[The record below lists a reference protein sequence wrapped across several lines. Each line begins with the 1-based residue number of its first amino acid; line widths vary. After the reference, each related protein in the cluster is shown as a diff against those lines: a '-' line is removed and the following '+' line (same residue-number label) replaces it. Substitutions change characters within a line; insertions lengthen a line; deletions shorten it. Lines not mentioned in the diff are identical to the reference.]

1 MSDRIKL
8 LAWLGAVVAIS
19 FFHHPGVLAALLSGA
34 LLAQGRHAAPVLR
47 RALIAVAVVNL
58 AISLAFV
65 VQALLNDQ
73 PWVAFVLR
81 LNLRVLLLTVLTLWF
96 AREARLER
104 ALDFSP
110 SLTFLLVLV
119 RGQIGV
125 LRTLV
130 ADYRQAFA
138 SRNPSR
144 PHLNARMFASAR
156 AASAVMYKA
165 ECQAEA
171 LNQGMRSRGF
181 FDDREP

>member
-1 MSDRIKL
+1 MKDRIKL
-8 LAWLGAVVAIS
+8 LCWFGAVVAVSLIQD
-19 FFHHPGVLAALLSGA
+19 PGVLALLLSGA
-34 LLAQGRHAAPVLR
+34 LLAQGRFAASLLR

-58 AISLAFV
+58 AISLAFII
-65 VQALLNDQ
+65 QAVLNDQ
-73 PWVAFVLR
+73 PWATFVLR

-96 AREARLER
+96 ARVARLEG

-130 ADYRQAFA
+130 ADYRQAFV

-144 PHLNARMFASAR
+144 PTLNARMFASAR
-156 AASAVMYKA
+156 AASALMSKA
-165 ECQAEA
+165 ESQAEA
-171 LNQGMRSRGF
+171 LNHGMRSRGF
-181 FDDREP
+181 FDDRNS